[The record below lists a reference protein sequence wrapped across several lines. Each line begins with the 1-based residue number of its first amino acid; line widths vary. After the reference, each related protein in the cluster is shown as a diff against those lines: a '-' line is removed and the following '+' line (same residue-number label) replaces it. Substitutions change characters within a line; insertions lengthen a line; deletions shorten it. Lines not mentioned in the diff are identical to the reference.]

1 MYHSGGYVDNKGGY
15 ACMGKGVYEKSLKP
29 SSQFC
34 FDLKTALKKKKVF
47 LKKVTFILIFYC

>member
-15 ACMGKGVYEKSLKP
+15 MCMGKGVYEKSLKP

-34 FDLKTALKKKKVF
+34 FDPKSALKKKKVF
-47 LKKVTFILIFYC
+47 F